1 MKEQLISFETA
12 KLAKDKGFNWE
23 TSYGYDVQHKD
34 LTDHTIIHNEGNY
47 MWSEELET
55 EIYYIEDYSSD
66 RRHNY
71 IRDIYDWNNS
81 KYYYSAP
88 TQSLLQ
94 TWIEATFN
102 IVIYL
107 KPSYDHL
114 SCELKGFYFTL
125 NNKNGGEVDQLYFS
139 LDDKYKGLEIMLKG
153 ALKLIT
159 KQ

>member
-1 MKEQLISFETA
+1 MKEQLVSFETA
-12 KLAKDKGFNWE
+12 KLAKKKGFDWGCQDCFSDGGRLYSDGWCENLNN
-23 TSYGYDVQHKD
+23 YFKD
-34 LTDHTIIHNEGNY
+34 EDFFNSKIE
-47 MWSEELET
+47 ET
-55 EIYYIEDYSSD
+55 ELI
-66 RRHNY
+66 H
-71 IRDIYDWNNS
+71 
-81 KYYYSAP
+81 KYYATP

-94 TWIEATFN
+94 EWIEATFN

-125 NNKNGGEVDQLYFS
+125 NDKNGGEVDRVYLS

-159 KQ
+159 K